1 MKVVMVGKAE
11 RAERAEKMN
20 VRDGGRRGRVYVE
33 NQTRIWRGSAVV
45 QVVGAFVQVS

>member
-1 MKVVMVGKAE
+1 MKVVMVEKAE
-11 RAERAEKMN
+11 RAGKMN

-33 NQTRIWRGSAVV
+33 SQMRIWRGSGVV